1 MKVVVQ
7 GVNRPHSARP
17 KGHSLSMSSNECFV
31 KVGNKKVD
39 APIHDPI
46 LDNSEAE
53 KALAVPRALRMRQLN
68 LTEEEI
74 ALLFG

>member
-1 MKVVVQ
+1 MFKVLT
-7 GVNRPHSARP
+7 GRISARP
-17 KGHSLSMSSNECFV
+17 KRQRLNMSSNEFFV
-31 KVGNKKVD
+31 QIGNKKVD

-46 LDNSEAE
+46 LDNPEAE
-53 KALAVPRALRMRQLN
+53 KALAIPRALRMRHLG